1 MLDRLWARLFGR
13 RESFDDERVRHA
25 FVDGLTALPTR
36 HVMAERLREARAAGI
51 TGVAAMI
58 DIDHFKQINDRHG
71 HATGDG
77 VLQAVADR
85 FRAEFGSPAWAA
97 RVGGDEFFVL
107 LPGADMAEAR
117 CRIVRC
123 AELLRAP
130 IVCGEHSVENLT
142 MSVGLATFPAPTND
156 ELLKAVDVAMYA
168 AKARGRD
175 GVVVFDDDTRKI
187 VTARRELASVIVEL
201 QERNRALRDD
211 ARTDAL
217 TGLRNRLA
225 LDEVLDVVVGGSD
238 PRFAAAAV
246 AFIDIDHF
254 GDYNHLHGD
263 AAGDEALRRVAA
275 AVRGCSRDADLVFRK
290 GGEELVVVLAGA
302 GHDESRVAAERLRA
316 CVQALAI
323 DHAGSKTA
331 PVMTVTVGVASGGA
345 SGTLRALMIAAS
357 DEAMRAKVDH
367 ARNRVHA
374 ASL

>member
-1 MLDRLWARLFGR
+1 MLDKLWAGLFR
-13 RESFDDERVRHA
+13 KREAIDPEQVRHA
-25 FVDGLTALPTR
+25 FVDAVTGLPTR
-36 HVMAERLREARAAGI
+36 HVMQMRLREARDAGVV
-51 TGVAAMI
+51 GVVAMM
-58 DIDHFKQINDRHG
+58 DIDHFKQINDRCG
-71 HATGDG
+71 HEVGDQ
-77 VLQAVADR
+77 VLHAIARRLQG
-85 FRAEFGSPAWAA
+85 EFASPAWVA
-97 RVGGDEFFVL
+97 RCGGDEFFGL
-107 LPGADMAEAR
+107 LPGADLAEAR
-117 CRIVRC
+117 RRLARC
-123 AELLRAP
+123 AQLLRAP
-130 IVCGEHSVENLT
+130 IACGAHSLDNVT
-142 MSVGLATFPAPTND
+142 MSAGLASFPGPTND
-156 ELLKAVDVAMYA
+156 ELFKAADVAMYA

-175 GVVVFDDDTRKI
+175 GIVVFDDDTRKI

-225 LDEVLDVVVGGSD
+225 LDEVLDAVVGGSD
-238 PRFAAAAV
+238 PRYAVAAV
-246 AFIDIDHF
+246 AFVDVDHF

-302 GHDESRVAAERLRA
+302 ANEESRVAAERLRA

-323 DHAGSKTA
+323 EHAGSKTA
-331 PVMTVTVGVASGGA
+331 SVLTVTVGVASGGA
-345 SGTLRALMIAAS
+345 GGTLRALMIAAS

-374 ASL
+374 IAI